1 MQPSSPHLSRFRP
14 FIYEFL
20 ILFAGVGI
28 RFYLFYFLDS
38 VGLFRALLS
47 KAGTSSTLTF
57 VLVLTVKAVI
67 GAQVLDM
74 MLPEDQA
81 GTSGTKRPRP
91 ESPLS
96 PLPSISS
103 GGVERA
109 YGDGGEAGP
118 TLSQGPVTP
127 GSINSVDQDDI
138 WREVEKA
145 GASSAQNMGM
155 EGLPL
160 SRRPETPFS
169 IQSVNQDEIWE
180 ALGEASSSAPPLGGQ
195 QEGGDANPTAAPDL
209 LLHEEKEEELKR
221 IIERLPQ
228 KELREIIGKE
238 SLNQAIENAEKR
250 TALFNRASQHLEKKE
265 EILDLISSMYPEKQW
280 EHSRLIR
287 EKFFLTTR
295 DRELELEKLNKIV
308 NDLTTKEKGKCYWA
322 RELNYRLDWKE

>member
-14 FIYEFL
+14 FIYEFF

-28 RFYLFYFLDS
+28 SFYLFYFLDS

-47 KAGTSSTLTF
+47 KAGTSSTLEIICSSLLKRVGTSSTLTF
-57 VLVLTVKAVI
+57 VLVFTVKAVI

-91 ESPLS
+91 ESPFS

-127 GSINSVDQDDI
+127 GSIHSVDQDDI

-145 GASSAQNMGM
+145 G
-155 EGLPL
+155 
-160 SRRPETPFS
+160 
-169 IQSVNQDEIWE
+169 E
-180 ALGEASSSAPPLGGQ
+180 ACSSAPPLGGQ

-221 IIERLPQ
+221 IIQRLP
-228 KELREIIGKE
+228 KTELRDIIGKE
-238 SLNQAIENAEKR
+238 RISQESFSAEER
-250 TALFNRASQHLEKKE
+250 TALFNRASQHLEKKKG
-265 EILDLISSMYPEKQW
+265 ILDLISSMYPEKQW
-280 EHSRLIR
+280 EDSRLIR
-287 EKFFLTTR
+287 EKFFLTTGE
-295 DRELELEKLNKIV
+295 RELGLDKLNKIV

-322 RELNYRLDWKE
+322 R

>member
-138 WREVEKA
+138 WREVEK
-145 GASSAQNMGM
+145 
-155 EGLPL
+155 P
-160 SRRPETPFS
+160 
-169 IQSVNQDEIWE
+169 
-180 ALGEASSSAPPLGGQ
+180 GEACSSAPPLGGQ
-195 QEGGDANPTAAPDL
+195 QEGADANPTAAPDL

-228 KELREIIGKE
+228 KELRGIIGKE

-295 DRELELEKLNKIV
+295 DRELELDKLNKIV
-308 NDLTTKEKGKCYWA
+308 NDLTTKEKGKCSWA
-322 RELNYRLDWKE
+322 RELNYRLDNWNWKE